1 MASKQISRE
10 EMLKRIARFSEL
22 KPTDPKAFGGNMI
35 PQGVS
40 SFSVVG
46 RGVADD
52 PSLQPPIAEAQGF
65 NTVIVKS
72 MPGAGA
78 PLHSH
83 STVEVFVPLN
93 SQWVFFWGDNPEDQ
107 TTLGPWDTISFPPG
121 VMHGFRNVG
130 TEESFLLAILGGSD
144 SGHVTWSPKVLE
156 TARQHG
162 AELDARGNLT
172 GTSPR

>member
-10 EMLKRIARFSEL
+10 EMLKRVARFSDL

-35 PQGVS
+35 PKGVS
-40 SFSVVG
+40 SFSVIG

-52 PSLQPPIAEAQGF
+52 PSLQPPIADAQSF

-72 MPGAGA
+72 MPGTGA

-83 STVEVFVPLN
+83 PTVEVFVALN

-107 TTLGPWDTISFPPG
+107 VTLGPRDTISFPPG
-121 VMHGFRNVG
+121 VMHGFRNLG
-130 TEESFLLAILGGSD
+130 SEEGCLYAILGGTD
-144 SGHVTWSPKVLE
+144 AGRVTYEKERS
-156 TARQHG
+156 A
-162 AELDARGNLT
+162 
-172 GTSPR
+172 

>member
-46 RGVADD
+46 PGVADD

-107 TTLGPWDTISFPPG
+107 VTLSPWDTISFPPG
-121 VMHGFRNVG
+121 VMHGFRNIG
-130 TEESFLLAILGGSD
+130 TEEGSLYVILGGTKA
-144 SGHVTWSPKVLE
+144 GRVTYEEKRPL
-156 TARQHG
+156 
-162 AELDARGNLT
+162 
-172 GTSPR
+172 